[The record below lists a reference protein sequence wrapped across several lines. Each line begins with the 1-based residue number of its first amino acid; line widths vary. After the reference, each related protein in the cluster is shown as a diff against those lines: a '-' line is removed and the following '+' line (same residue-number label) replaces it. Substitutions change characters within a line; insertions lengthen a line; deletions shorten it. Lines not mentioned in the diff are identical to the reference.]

1 MTASIQAPDFGS
13 RMEKPAIAQNGTPIP
28 IAYVASKKK
37 PVNAFR
43 VVATNARMPAR
54 GGPVQG
60 AAISPPTSP
69 IRNAPPALRP
79 PTRLSRCCSPDGS
92 PSSNAPNIDAAISAK
107 NNARGTIT
115 HGLARNEPNA
125 LPTSA
130 NTVPSVPNITAM
142 PAT

>member
-1 MTASIQAPDFGS
+1 M
-13 RMEKPAIAQNGTPIP
+13 
-28 IAYVASKKK
+28 ASKKK
-37 PVNAFR
+37 PCDASR
-43 VVATNARMPAR
+43 VVATYARMPAS

-69 IRNAPPALRP
+69 IRNAPAKPRP
-79 PTRLSRCCSPDGS
+79 PTVASRCCSPDGS
-92 PSSNAPNIDAAISAK
+92 ASSNAPNIDAAMATKNSAS
-107 NNARGTIT
+107 GTIT
-115 HGLARNEPNA
+115 HGLARNVPNA

>member
-1 MTASIQAPDFGS
+1 
-13 RMEKPAIAQNGTPIP
+13 MENPAIAQKGTPIP

-79 PTRLSRCCSPDGS
+79 PMRLSRCCSPDGS

-115 HGLARNEPNA
+115 HGLARNDPNA